1 MNFKLLIYCL
11 IIDRVA
17 DYIFVNAGNIK
28 FCEVLLLKGYT
39 YTRYSVTVIGD
50 ATQKGMT
57 LHKKINGKYKIRLL
71 HTKLC
76 KKKFIL
82 NT

>member
-1 MNFKLLIYCL
+1 MNFMLLIYCL

-17 DYIFVNAGNIK
+17 DQIFVNAGNIK
-28 FCEVLLLKGYT
+28 FCED
-39 YTRYSVTVIGD
+39 TRYSVTVTGD
-50 ATQKGMT
+50 ATQRGMT
-57 LHKKINGKYKIRLL
+57 LHKKINEKYKMKLL
-71 HTKLC
+71 HTKFC

>member
-1 MNFKLLIYCL
+1 M
-11 IIDRVA
+11 
-17 DYIFVNAGNIK
+17 
-28 FCEVLLLKGYT
+28 
-39 YTRYSVTVIGD
+39 YTRYSVTVTGD

-57 LHKKINGKYKIRLL
+57 LHKKINGKYKIKLL